1 MDNSSGFDVQ
11 IQEMKRLMKST
22 TDPEKLASM
31 QLMIDQLLQKQQ
43 KFLQNM
49 ADGIDGDEIDPFQ
62 DFTKSPV
69 NDNNR
74 PMSSRPM
81 SARRKSVPNLN
92 IIHEGKGTKMT
103 VNNPNNTPNQKLMLL
118 NNMAAMTSPG
128 VHKARQRRRSR

>member
-22 TDPEKLASM
+22 TYPEKLASM